1 MAVPQGATLQAGDEL
16 EIVRQ
21 PSLTYRIDWKS
32 KRIAGMID
40 DLDAIRQAVVK
51 ILQTERFLYLIY
63 TTDYGT
69 EWNGLLGKDQ
79 LYVQSELKRRVREA
93 LLQDERITDVDDF
106 RFRFDGDA
114 AIVAFT
120 VVSIYGNFEQ
130 EVRRNG

>member
-1 MAVPQGATLQAGDEL
+1 MAVPQGATLHAGDEL

-21 PSLTYRIDWKS
+21 PSLTYRIDWKN

-69 EWNGLLGKDQ
+69 EWNGLLGKDR

-114 AIVAFT
+114 ATVAFT
-120 VVSIYGNFEQ
+120 VVSIYGSFEQ